1 MIPFIR
7 VNITTRK
14 EQSMS
19 PSRLAIVAA
28 TLLAV
33 PAAAQAPPAPAA
45 ALPETVSVSGSGRVE
60 RAPDRATFTVGVQ
73 TMAPTVAGALQE
85 NSARVAALIAALKRL
100 GAADREI
107 RTSQVSIYPQQEQQG
122 RVPKVVG
129 YQVSNS
135 ITVSREDPA
144 AVGKFL
150 QAAVDAGANTV
161 SGVSFSVSDPAR
173 GRDAALQSAM
183 GDARAKAEVLARAAG
198 RALGRAIAI
207 AEGAGVR
214 PPVPFAFEAKAM
226 RQSAEVPIE
235 AGTEEASFTVSVVF
249 ELR

>member
-1 MIPFIR
+1 
-7 VNITTRK
+7 
-14 EQSMS
+14 MS
-19 PSRLAIVAA
+19 PSRLAVVAA
-28 TLLAV
+28 TLLAA
-33 PAAAQAPPAPAA
+33 PAAAQAPGAPAPAVT
-45 ALPETVSVSGSGRVE
+45 LNETVSVSGTGRVE
-60 RAPDRATFTVGVQ
+60 LAPDRASFTVGVQ

-85 NSARVAALIAALKRL
+85 NNTRAVAIIAALKKL
-100 GAADREI
+100 GATDREI

-135 ITVSREDPA
+135 ITVTREDPA

-161 SGVSFSVSDPAR
+161 SGVSFGVSDPAR

-183 GDARAKAEVLARAAG
+183 ADARTKAEVLARAAG
-198 RALGRAIAI
+198 RTLGRVLAI
-207 AEGAGVR
+207 AEGGGIR
-214 PPVPFAFEAKAM
+214 PPIPMAFEMKAASRM
-226 RQSAEVPIE
+226 AEVPVE
-235 AGTEEASFTVSVVF
+235 PGTEEASFTVSVVF